1 MTAPLGIRDPIDAP
15 ETAQARTLFAHP
27 AERSLADLFD
37 EHRIQWEYE
46 PHTFE
51 LSWDERGRVTAAFRP
66 DFYLPELGI
75 YIECTTMKQSLTNRK
90 NRKARLAAQLY
101 DIIVVILYRRD
112 LERLMRGQALI
123 LDDAA

>member
-1 MTAPLGIRDPIDAP
+1 MTAPLGTRDPIDAL
-15 ETAQARTLFAHP
+15 ETAQTRTLFAHP
-27 AERSLADLFD
+27 AERSLAELLD

-51 LSWDERGRVTAAFRP
+51 LARDERGRVTAGFRP

-90 NRKARLAAQLY
+90 NRKARLASQLY
-101 DIIVVILYRRD
+101 DIIVVVLYRRD
-112 LERLMRGQALI
+112 LERLERRHGL
-123 LDDAA
+123 LLNDAA